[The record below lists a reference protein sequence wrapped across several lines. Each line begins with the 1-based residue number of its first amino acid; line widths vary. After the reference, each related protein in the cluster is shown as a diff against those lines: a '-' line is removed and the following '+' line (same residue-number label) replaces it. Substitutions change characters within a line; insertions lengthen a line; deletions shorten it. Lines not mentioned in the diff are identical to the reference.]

1 MLAYNIYVPIGN
13 VRPIILWVCLCLI
26 RLRPNEVL
34 VADVSRLNRIRFF
47 SLSHFRFVLGWVWP
61 LSWGTLDFDKA
72 RRQLEQ
78 YYKRPLQKKK
88 GWLIFSTNVRTACTW
103 HFFCC
108 YFSASCSSLIWWRMF
123 FIHFYFFILLSFFC
137 FVLLPFIIIFTYFA
151 ISHSYCVPVMKKI
164 EN

>member
-1 MLAYNIYVPIGN
+1 MLAYNIYVPICN

-78 YYKRPLQKKK
+78 YYKRPLQKK
-88 GWLIFSTNVRTACTW
+88 GWLIFLLMFGQPALGIFFVVIFLLVARLSFGDAC
-103 HFFCC
+103 FLFIFI
-108 YFSASCSSLIWWRMF
+108 FS
-123 FIHFYFFILLSFFC
+123 FYFLFSVLFC
-137 FVLLPFIIIFTYFA
+137 FLLLLFSPILQ
-151 ISHSYCVPVMKKI
+151 SHIHIVSPWWKKI